1 MVFSFSAF
9 CSSVKT
15 TAVLTWTCGCEPQPW
30 SLAACVFKRISA
42 ALRATLSICESSLSA
57 RVFSALETSAA
68 FCCLTKSVSSQ
79 WLAACQ
85 NYVYVQSRT
94 LPHTVTLPKCF
105 STMSANSC
113 FVNLFQIAG
122 SFDVMCFFIPLSMT
136 GLSSFMLVSF
146 FLHFLSHLTCFGSIC
161 VFVFSLMWTTPK

>member
-1 MVFSFSAF
+1 MPNIVFSFSAF

-15 TAVLTWTCGCEPQPW
+15 TAVLTWTCGWLPQPW
-30 SLAACVFKRISA
+30 SLATCDFKRISA

-94 LPHTVTLPKCF
+94 LQHTVTMPKCF
-105 STMSANSC
+105 STISANSC

-122 SFDVMCFFIPLSMT
+122 SFDFMCFLMPL
-136 GLSSFMLVSF
+136 LSIS
-146 FLHFLSHLTCFGSIC
+146 LS
-161 VFVFSLMWTTPK
+161 

>member
-1 MVFSFSAF
+1 MPNIVFSFSAF
-9 CSSVKT
+9 CSSVQT
-15 TAVLTWTCGCEPQPW
+15 TAVLTWTCGCEPQPC
-30 SLAACVFKRISA
+30 SLATCDFKRISA

-94 LPHTVTLPKCF
+94 LQHTVTMPKCF
-105 STMSANSC
+105 STMSANSS
-113 FVNLFQIAG
+113 FVNLFHRGG
-122 SFDVMCFFIPLSMT
+122 SFDVMCFF
-136 GLSSFMLVSF
+136 
-146 FLHFLSHLTCFGSIC
+146 
-161 VFVFSLMWTTPK
+161 TPF